1 MILYLLFI
9 RQDTSGV
16 AMQSFHQTAFTAHS
30 DTSRLKDLPKLS
42 LIDIVEALVNRSQSK
57 LSLIEHTT
65 NGYYR
70 LAGY

>member
-1 MILYLLFI
+1 
-9 RQDTSGV
+9 V
-16 AMQSFHQTAFTAHS
+16 AMQSFHRTAFTAHG

-42 LIDIVEALVNRSQSK
+42 LIDIIEALVNRSEPK
-57 LSLIEHTT
+57 LSLIEYAT